1 MNLELIAETL
11 HGATRKETVRD
22 ALELATGMLYAERG
36 VMLLNKDGPDATI
49 TVGDDSLTEQFPFS
63 SHVVENLLTEGRGL
77 VAFSADHGEGLGP
90 SSSIEAHGIRA
101 ALCAAIS
108 RDGAT
113 IGLVYFDS
121 RTDSSSFRHDDIE
134 FVREFASMLGRVLP

>member
-1 MNLELIAETL
+1 MNLDLIAETL

-36 VMLLNKDGPDATI
+36 VMLLNKEGPDSMI

-63 SHVVENLLTEGRGL
+63 SSMVENLLTEGRGL
-77 VAFSADHGEGLGP
+77 VSFSADQVDGVGP
-90 SSSIEAHGIRA
+90 STSIEAHGIRV
-101 ALCAAIS
+101 ALCAAIN
-108 RDGAT
+108 REGT
-113 IGLVYFDS
+113 TLGLVYFDS

-134 FVREFASMLGRVLP
+134 FVREFASLLSRVLP